1 MGSTLEMIIIG
12 VAVATALVW
21 AVRAGWKSVKSKGVC
36 SSCGSADE
44 CPLVNNPD
52 ILAELSRQGQLT
64 NLDSCQPGAISC
76 RELAESLEK
85 ESAEKSPEPGSI

>member
-36 SSCGSADE
+36 SSCGSAGE
-44 CPLVNNPD
+44 CPLANNPD
-52 ILAELSRQGQLT
+52 ALAELSRKGHLPH
-64 NLDSCQPGAISC
+64 LDSCQPGTLSC
-76 RELAESLEK
+76 RELAEGLER
-85 ESAEKSPEPGSI
+85 ESSENSPEPGSI